1 MATQLSRA
9 DTLGTAN
16 SKKAEYFSDFLNSFA
31 KTPIGNQLG
40 RVTNEQSVNQSLR
53 NLIFTNLGERPFQ
66 PDVGSNIRNLLFDPN
81 NGDEIFSTI
90 ENYIENVIER
100 NEKRVILNSVS
111 VQSGASFTS
120 VNNFSGVNEKNAGFD
135 ENSVLI
141 RIVYNLINNP
151 APITL
156 TVILK
161 RVR

>member
-31 KTPIGNQLG
+31 KTPVGNQLG
-40 RVTNEQSVNQSLR
+40 RVTNEQAINQSLR

-66 PDVGSNIRNLLFDPN
+66 PDVGSNIRNLLFEPN
-81 NGDEIFSTI
+81 NGDEIFTTV
-90 ENYIENVIER
+90 ENYVENVIQR
-100 NEKRVILNSVS
+100 NEKRIILNSVS

-120 VNNFSGVNEKNAGFD
+120 VNAITGVSEKNSGFD
-135 ENSVLI
+135 ENSIFI
-141 RIVYNLINNP
+141 RIVYSIINNP
-151 APITL
+151 DPITL